1 MMKYN
6 GKAIQS
12 ILMGVS
18 STMKQQA
25 ESYLNSDKVRSVKY
39 CYDEVEPNEFEAFIV
54 ENDEIILMPG
64 VEVDK
69 RFRVQDIHCQCSA
82 DDELCV
88 HEVALLMAAQFM
100 MEQNNSTDYHSAKK
114 AMALQSMESTMLH

>member
-1 MMKYN
+1 M
-6 GKAIQS
+6 
-12 ILMGVS
+12 
-18 STMKQQA
+18 
-25 ESYLNSDKVRSVKY
+25 NSDRVRSVKY
-39 CYDEVEPNEFEAFIV
+39 HRDEAEPNEFEAFIV
-54 ENDEIILMPG
+54 ENEETIFMPG
-64 VEVDK
+64 IEVDK

-100 MEQNNSTDYHSAKK
+100 VEQKNSSDYHTAKK